1 MTVYCSRIVR
11 KLVVSTHFSYLLL
24 LLLLLQVIL
33 MLINYV
39 YVIIHH
45 IHYLEKRTRANKQTL
60 FRIFKSR
67 AAAIFQGGVG
77 GYFVGKLWL
86 AMIFFSRPTI
96 SH

>member
-11 KLVVSTHFSYLLL
+11 KLVVSTHFSY